1 MKMSPSHWR
10 RAILAGVLAG
20 MAVQAEPSWA
30 AKCATVQ
37 IEILQEL
44 AFERQAFEARMR
56 INNGLPN
63 IKLDNL
69 RVELEIQDEF
79 GTPVLFTS
87 DPNATN
93 AFFYVRVDSMS
104 GVNNVTGSGTVAPQ
118 SEATIRWLI
127 IPSPGAAGEQ
137 AQGTLYS
144 VGARLNYKTAGT
156 DNATEVIPDRIS
168 VLPMPKLEMDYFLP
182 YWVYGDDAWTDRV
195 EPAEPFGLGLRV
207 RNMGYGTARNL
218 TVESGKPQIVDNEQG
233 LLVAFRVL
241 GCEVNGSEAQ
251 PTLLANLGSIQRN
264 QAKVAR
270 WIMACP
276 LSGRFTSFSASFTH
290 SDELGGKLTSLLSAV
305 RTHQL
310 VHDVLVDTPGRDL
323 VRDFLTYNS
332 NTLAYAVYESDN
344 VDTTVTNMSSA
355 STLSAIS
362 SNGPGATCQLT
373 TPVTSGALYAKVSI
387 PNGRYWGVTGVERLA
402 DGKRLRSDN
411 VWISRERFKEKPEV
425 WYYHLNL
432 FDING
437 GGAYRVALQQVAQ
450 PDAEPPG
457 LHFIGPKVVR
467 VGESLGFIV
476 EAADPNGDPIGLT
489 AEPMPVGATFVDH
502 GDGTASFQWIP
513 AAGQYGVHPVRFTA
527 SDGALESFEIVRI
540 YVGRAD
546 EAMTNGLPASLTG
559 WEPEIKDLWASSRQ
573 NKSTVWWDSQD
584 GLLYELYACTNPF
597 AAAPVWQKMGTPQE
611 GEGEW
616 TDREVTLSTNEM
628 RHYYRVVLAGDRPNT
643 NGVWAVMR
651 RDVSAATYTMI
662 SPPVQMDRRFDGG
675 LGETLAEALQGSN
688 GGAGAGGDEV
698 YVMEAG
704 GTWRVL
710 YLDAEGTWRE
720 SDGSISHYELPAGQG
735 LWVARKS
742 GGPARITFTGAVGNT
757 TTQHVA
763 LAAGFNLLGL
773 SEGRDLPMGA
783 TMATAGPKGGAYE
796 EEADQMVFQNPDGSW
811 RWLMFVTNWGAPYD
825 GQWFDLR
832 TYQLVPTNAVLEP
845 GAAYYYLRRGGPTT
859 IEY

>member
-1 MKMSPSHWR
+1 MNHSKRRWR
-10 RAILAGVLAG
+10 RSILAGALALS
-20 MAVQAEPSWA
+20 AVWAEPSWA

-44 AFERQAFEARMR
+44 AFERQAFEARML

-63 IKLDNL
+63 VKLDNL

-79 GTPVLFTS
+79 GTPVLFTA

-104 GVNNVTGSGTVAPQ
+104 GVNNVTGAGEVAPQ
-118 SEATIRWLI
+118 SEAVIRWLI
-127 IPSPGAAGEQ
+127 IPAAGAAGEQ

-144 VGARLNYKTAGT
+144 VGARLSYKTAGT

-195 EPAEPFGLGLRV
+195 EPPEPFNLGLRV

-218 TVESGKPQIVDNEQG
+218 TVESGKPQIVENEQG
-233 LLVAFRVL
+233 LLVGFRVL
-241 GCEVNGSEAQ
+241 GCEVHGTEAQ
-251 PTLLANLGSIQRN
+251 PTLLANLGNIPRN
-264 QAKVAR
+264 QARVSR
-270 WIMACP
+270 WIMDCP

-305 RTHQL
+305 RTHLL
-310 VHDVLVDTPGRDL
+310 VHDVLVDVPGRDL
-323 VRDFLTYNS
+323 VRDFLTYDS
-332 NTLAYAVYESDN
+332 NTWVYAVYESDN
-344 VDTTVTNMSSA
+344 VDTTVTNVSA
-355 STLSAIS
+355 ASALSAIS
-362 SNGPGATCQLT
+362 SNGPGATCQIAI
-373 TPVTSGALYAKVSI
+373 PAKPGACYAKVPM
-387 PNGRYWGVTGVERLA
+387 PNGRSWAVTGAERLS
-402 DGKRLRSDN
+402 DGKRLRLEN

-432 FDING
+432 FDMNG
-437 GGAYRVALQQVAQ
+437 GGSYRVALQQVAQ

-467 VGESLGFIV
+467 VGESLGFVV
-476 EAADPNGDPIGLT
+476 EAADPNGDPIRLT
-489 AEPMPVGATFVDH
+489 AEPLPVGATFVDR

-513 AAGQYGVHPVRFTA
+513 AAEQYGVHPVRFAA
-527 SDGALESFEIVRI
+527 SDGALNAFEIVRI

-546 EAMTNGLPASLTG
+546 EATINGVPASLIG

-573 NKSTVWWDSQD
+573 NTGTVWWDSTD

-597 AAAPVWQKMGTPQE
+597 AAAPAWRKMGTPQE
-611 GEGEW
+611 GEGAW
-616 TDREVTLSTNEM
+616 IDREVALSTNEM

-651 RDVSAATYTMI
+651 KDVPAASYTMI

-688 GGAGAGGDEV
+688 GGAGSGGDEV
-698 YVMEAG
+698 YVMESG
-704 GTWRVL
+704 GRWRIL
-710 YLDAEGTWRE
+710 YLDAEGAWRE
-720 SDGSISHYELPAGQG
+720 SDGSLSHYELPAGQG
-735 LWVARKS
+735 MWVARRS
-742 GGPARITFTGAVGNT
+742 GVPARITFAGAVGNA
-757 TTQHVA
+757 TTQEVS
-763 LAAGFNLLGL
+763 LATGFNLIGL

-783 TMATAGPKGGAYE
+783 TIATAGPKGGADE

-811 RWLMFVTNWGAPYD
+811 RCLMFVTNWGAPYD
-825 GQWFDLR
+825 GRWFDLR

-845 GAAYYYLRRGGPTT
+845 GAAYYYLRRGGETK
-859 IEY
+859 IEF